1 MMNHSQ
7 IQNIRRCACLLAALI
22 AVSANSSRAFD
33 GPESSPEKE
42 KELLAVLRSD
52 APAAEKALACKGLA
66 IYGSAAAVPDL
77 AKLLPN
83 PQLSSWARISLE
95 AIPGEESNEALRDA
109 ANSLEGRLLV
119 GMINSIGFRRD
130 VKAVDSLTAKLQHA
144 DPEVAAAAAVALGH
158 IGNADATK
166 TLRDALAESRPSV
179 RSAVAEG
186 CVLCAERLHV
196 GGDAVAAAEIYD
208 QVRAAELPMQ
218 RIIEATRGAI
228 LAHGQDGIPLLI
240 ETFQSNNNKMF
251 QLALGTVR
259 EFPGGDVDNALAAE
273 LAGATPGRA
282 ALMIQAMAD
291 RPDTVVLAA
300 ILKAAESGDQQVR
313 LSAVDALR
321 RVGDDSCLS
330 TLLKIA
336 VDDDE
341 ELAKTANETLAEL
354 PGENVDGE
362 IVKLLPSAKGKTY
375 LLLLQLIGQRRID
388 AVDDV
393 LKALENSDAEVRKA
407 ALIALGETVSLKKLS
422 VLIAQVVR
430 PNHSEDEAVAQQALK
445 AAAVRMPDR
454 EACATELAAALSRA
468 PAATK
473 TTLLEIL
480 TDVGG
485 DKALQTLAMAASS
498 KDPQLQDTGSRLL
511 GTWNGLAAAPV
522 LLDLAKTGPAEKY
535 RVRALRGYLGLAR
548 KFAMPDAERAAMCR
562 NAFSATR
569 RIPEHKLTLDVLKLH
584 PSVEG
589 LKLAINA
596 VSVPALKADATAAAL
611 VIAQKVGGKGVDV
624 SELLS
629 GVGLDKVEL
638 EIVKAEYGA
647 GAKQRDV
654 TEVLRKRGSDLPLI
668 TLASSSYNASF
679 GGDPAPGVVKQL
691 KVQYRINGKTG
702 EASFAENSLIILPMP
717 R

>member
-1 MMNHSQ
+1 MNHSSTK
-7 IQNIRRCACLLAALI
+7 NLSRCFVLLATLV
-22 AVSANSSRAFD
+22 AVSANSARAFD
-33 GPESSPEKE
+33 GPATSPEKE

-95 AIPGEESNEALRDA
+95 AIPGEESNEALRNA

-130 VKAVDSLTAKLQHA
+130 VKAVDALAAKLPHA
-144 DPEVAAAAAVALGH
+144 DPEVAAAAAVALGN
-158 IGNADATK
+158 IGNANATK
-166 TLRDALAESRPSV
+166 ALRGALAESRANV

-196 GGDAVAAAEIYD
+196 SGDADAATEIYD
-208 QVRAAELPMQ
+208 QVRNAEVPMQ

-228 LAHGQDGIPLLI
+228 LARGQDGIPLLI
-240 ETFQSNNNKMF
+240 ETFQSKNSRMF

-259 EFPGGDVDNALAAE
+259 EFPGGDVDKALAAE
-273 LAGATPGRA
+273 LAGMTPDRA

-300 ILKAAESGDQQVR
+300 VMKAAESGDRQVR

-321 RVGDDSCLS
+321 RVGDNSCLS

-336 VDDDE
+336 VDGDA
-341 ELAKTANETLAEL
+341 ELAKTANATLAEL
-354 PGENVDGE
+354 PGKQVDRE
-362 IVKLLPSAKGKTY
+362 IVKLLPSSKGKTY

-393 LKALENSDAEVRKA
+393 LKALENSDAGVRKA
-407 ALIALGETVSLKKLS
+407 ALIALGETVSLKELS
-422 VLIAQVVR
+422 ILISQVVR
-430 PNHSEDEAVAQQALK
+430 PKHPEDAAVAQQALK

-480 TDVGG
+480 KDVGG
-485 DKALQTLAMAASS
+485 DKALQTLAAAARSI
-498 KDPQLQDTGSRLL
+498 DPQLQDTGSRLL

-548 KFAMPDAERAAMCR
+548 KFAMPDAQRARMCR
-562 NAFSATR
+562 NAFAATR
-569 RIPEHKLTLDVLKLH
+569 RPTEHKLALDVLKLH
-584 PSVEG
+584 PSTEG
-589 LKLAINA
+589 LQLAITA
-596 VSVPALKADATAAAL
+596 MKTPTLKADATAAAL
-611 VIAQKVGGKGVDV
+611 IIAQKVGGKGVDV
-624 SELLS
+624 SKLLS
-629 GVGLDKVEL
+629 GVGLDKVKL

-654 TEVLRKRGSDLPLI
+654 TAMLRKRGSDLPLI
-668 TLASSSYNASF
+668 TLASASYNASF

-717 R
+717 K